1 LFVSSL
7 RPCTPA
13 VNEPTEPKVEMQS
26 EQLICSLTPSNT
38 DPSTWL
44 VIIWL
49 KR

>member
-1 LFVSSL
+1 LLVNSL

-26 EQLICSLTPSNT
+26 EQLICSLTPSST
-38 DPSTWL
+38 WPSTWL